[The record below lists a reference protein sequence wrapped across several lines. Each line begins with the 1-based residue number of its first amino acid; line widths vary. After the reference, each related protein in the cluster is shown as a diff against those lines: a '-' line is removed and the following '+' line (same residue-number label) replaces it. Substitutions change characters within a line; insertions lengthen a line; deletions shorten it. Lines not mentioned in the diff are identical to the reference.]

1 MKSLSLIRNVEGSEL
16 RAFLLAEMAHTV
28 ALQAAFLQRF
38 GKKSRTT
45 GENQFEFYRGKV
57 QDIFDTYADYD
68 GFMDYEVTGEFE
80 ADMTDYLATEG
91 ENLIASR
98 NFAAAFEL
106 GQASYELLH
115 EIDID
120 DSNGVMLTI
129 LTYITENCGKK
140 PWNLLLRKT

>member
-1 MKSLSLIRNVEGSEL
+1 
-16 RAFLLAEMAHTV
+16 
-28 ALQAAFLQRF
+28 
-38 GKKSRTT
+38 
-45 GENQFEFYRGKV
+45 
-57 QDIFDTYADYD
+57 
-68 GFMDYEVTGEFE
+68 MDYEVTGEFE

-129 LTYITENCGKK
+129 LTYITELWEEVMEFATAKDIEPFFIWATQRLNNKEDFFTEDLIAVLT
-140 PWNLLLRKT
+140 NLGEEKLEFAPRIVK

>member
-1 MKSLSLIRNVEGSEL
+1 M
-16 RAFLLAEMAHTV
+16 
-28 ALQAAFLQRF
+28 
-38 GKKSRTT
+38 
-45 GENQFEFYRGKV
+45 

-129 LTYITENCGKK
+129 LTYITELWEEAMEFATAKDIE
-140 PWNLLLRKT
+140 PFFIWATQ

>member
-1 MKSLSLIRNVEGSEL
+1 M
-16 RAFLLAEMAHTV
+16 
-28 ALQAAFLQRF
+28 
-38 GKKSRTT
+38 
-45 GENQFEFYRGKV
+45 

-129 LTYITENCGKK
+129 LTYITELWEEAMEIATAKDIEPFFIWATQRLSNKEDFFTEDLIAVLT
-140 PWNLLLRKT
+140 NLGEEKLEFAPRIVK